1 MCSHR
6 FLRPIPGTCI
16 RINDTVFSISDT
28 FVITTFAEQSRFQF
42 LEDNRFY
49 SVGHLLDSRSH
60 YGTKTTTERSWIVSE
75 AVVSFLEERE
85 KWLTVPLAWTTL
97 GGRPE
102 AARTSAANVP
112 ASPARLDQQLST
124 QALPGSR
131 GFSPSFILLLNR
143 HDLEQLT
150 TRLN

>member
-1 MCSHR
+1 MIDCTSCVNHTWR
-6 FLRPIPGTCI
+6 T
-16 RINDTVFSISDT
+16 
-28 FVITTFAEQSRFQF
+28 
-42 LEDNRFY
+42 
-49 SVGHLLDSRSH
+49 
-60 YGTKTTTERSWIVSE
+60 
-75 AVVSFLEERE
+75 
-85 KWLTVPLAWTTL
+85 
-97 GGRPE
+97 PE